1 MTRESENLVL
11 IFFRLAEEKYRRE
24 LAGVRRYA
32 KSRGWRVVT
41 VEPGRESQPGFE
53 EFLAGLHPAGCIVEC
68 SASFANPPPRIG
80 GAIPTVYLDSPSRIP
95 WRRALRMDCDNA
107 AVAKAAFREL
117 SSGVPPSYAVVGFR
131 HSAVWS
137 RKRMAEFRKC
147 CRGVGR
153 PCLAFE
159 PKPEEDAETRR
170 ARLRGWV
177 SALPRH
183 CAVFAVNDTVAK
195 DVMRAFR
202 TVGMSV
208 PYDATLVGV
217 DGIDHKGS
225 DALVA
230 DISSV
235 RLDFEQAGYLAA
247 KMLVGA
253 GGTDRTCGPGD
264 DCPARRA
271 RRANPSR
278 PATFGPLL
286 VDQRKSTRGR
296 GRREPYVLEAVETI
310 RREACDGLTAAAL
323 AARVRCSRHLFEM
336 RFRETMGHSVLEEI
350 LQVRISR
357 AIDLLSR
364 PEVPIGAIAQFCG
377 FRSDI
382 ALRKLFRKRFGIG
395 MREWRGTRR

>member
-1 MTRESENLVL
+1 MQM
-11 IFFRLAEEKYRRE
+11 K
-24 LAGVRRYA
+24 
-32 KSRGWRVVT
+32 
-41 VEPGRESQPGFE
+41 
-53 EFLAGLHPAGCIVEC
+53 
-68 SASFANPPPRIG
+68 
-80 GAIPTVYLDSPSRIP
+80 
-95 WRRALRMDCDNA
+95 CDNA
-107 AVAKAAFREL
+107 AVSEAAFREL

-131 HSAVWS
+131 QTADWS
-137 RKRMAEFRKC
+137 RKRIAEFRKC
-147 CRGVGR
+147 CRASGK
-153 PCLAFE
+153 PCLVFM
-159 PKPEEDAETRR
+159 PRPGEEAAARQ
-170 ARLRGWV
+170 ARLREWV
-177 SALPRH
+177 ATLPRH

-202 TVGMSV
+202 AVGMSV

-217 DGIDHKGS
+217 DGIDHEGS

-253 GGTDRTCGPGD
+253 GGTDRTCGTGGTCGPSD
-264 DCPARRA
+264 NCPARRS

-296 GRREPYVLEAVETI
+296 GRREHYVLEAVETI

-336 RFRETMGHSVLEEI
+336 RFREAMGHSVLEEI

-364 PEVPIGAIAQFCG
+364 QEVPIGAIAQFCG

-395 MREWRGTRR
+395 MREWRGSRR